1 MKNKTMRMAAW
12 LMILVTVAAVAFASN
27 PDRVGTSGAQE
38 LSIPVGARGI
48 AIGGSYM
55 VFATGAD
62 AIYYNPAGLAS
73 QTASV
78 EALVSSM
85 NYIADIGVMY
95 GALGVKAGDFGTL
108 GFSIKSVNFGSI
120 PVTTVDFPDGNGEV
134 YSPTYI
140 TLSGTFAKALT
151 DRISF
156 GFTVS
161 LVSER
166 ILQMSANGVAF
177 NAGLQY
183 HNLAVQGLDLAVAV
197 KNIGPL
203 MTFTGSDLLTTASAA
218 TGQRGSQNYS
228 VNAASFDLPSLME
241 IGVSY
246 TRKFDETN
254 AISLGG
260 LFRNNNYL
268 EDEYNVGAEYAF
280 SNTFF
285 LRGGYTFSPQASN
298 DPTGAGSYLYDYTF
312 GAGIHYPV
320 GDVDLSL
327 DYAYRHL
334 KYFTPSNV
342 ISLRVAF

>member
-1 MKNKTMRMAAW
+1 MKKKTMRMAAW
-12 LMILVTVAAVAFASN
+12 LMILVTVATVAFASN
-27 PDRVGTSGAQE
+27 PDRTGTAGATE

-73 QTASV
+73 QTSSV

-85 NYIADIGVMY
+85 NYIADIGVVY

-108 GFSIKSVNFGSI
+108 GFTIKSINFGTI
-120 PVTTVDFPDGNGEV
+120 PVTTVDFPDGNGST

-140 TLSGTFAKALT
+140 TIGATYAKALT

-166 ILQMSANGVAF
+166 ILEMSANGVAF
-177 NAGLQY
+177 NAGIQY
-183 HNLAVQGLDLAVAV
+183 HNLAVQGLDLAVTV
-197 KNIGPL
+197 KNIGPS
-203 MTFTGSDLLTTASAA
+203 MTFSGSDLLTTATSA
-218 TGQRGSQNYS
+218 TGQRGPQFYS
-228 VNAASFDLPSLME
+228 INAASFDLPSLME
-241 IGVSY
+241 IGLSY
-246 TRKFDETN
+246 TRKFGESN
-254 AISLGG
+254 VISVGG
-260 LFRNNNYL
+260 LYRDNNYL
-268 EDEYNVGAEYAF
+268 DDEYNVGAEYGF
-280 SNTFF
+280 NNNFF
-285 LRGGYTFSPQASN
+285 LRGGYTFSPQAAK
-298 DPTGAGSYLYDYTF
+298 DPTGASSYLYDYSF
-312 GAGIHYPV
+312 GAGVHYPV

-342 ISLRVAF
+342 ISLRIGF